1 MLLRTAVAHF
11 LPTRAHQAMAFS
23 LHRFAEIPVMD
34 WMVLL
39 NHPDVIRHM
48 PLADT
53 RWDENAVTDWAQ
65 GKDAQWQENGYG
77 PHAIRVGGRFA
88 GWGGFQ
94 REGDEADFAL
104 VLLPQYWGL
113 GACIFRSLMQGR
125 SRLGI
130 GAVSVLLP
138 PSRRH
143 TRGLA
148 RYGFTFA
155 GTLDYEGQRFLKFTT
170 PG

>member
-1 MLLRTAVAHF
+1 
-11 LPTRAHQAMAFS
+11 MAFS
-23 LHRFAEIPVMD
+23 LHPFSEIPVQD

-53 RWDENAVTDWAQ
+53 RWDESAVADWAN
-65 GKDAQWQENGYG
+65 GKDGQWQVHGYG
-77 PHAIRVGGRFA
+77 PRAIRVDGRFA

-104 VLLPQYWGL
+104 VLLPRYWGQ
-113 GACIFRSLMQGR
+113 GAAIFRAFMSSKAL
-125 SRLGI
+125 LGI
-130 GAVSVLLP
+130 GPVSILLP
-138 PSRRH
+138 PSRVR

-148 RYGFTFA
+148 RYGFSFA
-155 GTLDYEGQRFLKFTT
+155 GTLEYEGQRFLKFKT